1 MKIQRTKFVLAIA
14 ILGATTASAQHRMNR
29 EEPGAGDHPRLSKG
43 QIAPILE
50 GLGNHHH
57 AITAK
62 DERAQLFF
70 NQGLRLAYGFNHKEA
85 DRAFR
90 EAARLDPDCAMAY
103 WGMAFVNGPNLNM
116 PMDSEGGKAAYKA
129 IRKALKAAKKVSEPE
144 RSYIEALAKRFA
156 KDPKAERAPLDQAY
170 ADAMRMVHEKYPDD
184 LDAATLY
191 ADALMNLSPWNY
203 WTRDGQPRPNTPKI
217 LELFESVI
225 ARDMDHAGAHH
236 YYIHAVEA
244 SDNPDRAIPSADAMA
259 ALMPGAGH
267 MVHMASHIYMR
278 VGQFDKAVKSNEDAC
293 VADEGYITQC
303 RAQGLYPMAYY
314 PHNIHFLW
322 WAATNTGQS
331 ALSIETARKCAEQ
344 MPEDMLKSMPNFQTF
359 HAIPLYALAR
369 FGKWDEI
376 LAEPAP
382 ADDLMFEKG
391 LWHYARGLAFAR
403 KHQFNEAAAEL
414 AALEA
419 SIEHPK
425 LDAVVWQG
433 PPQVTLSIAAKALEG
448 ELAGEQSQFGKA
460 VAALDS
466 AVRIQDGVTYNE
478 PPDWYYPVRQSLGAV
493 LLAAGKPAEAATV
506 YWDDLKRNRE
516 NPWSLFGLAQALRAQ
531 KDEAAAAEIDARF
544 AKVWANADVKL
555 TSSRF

>member
-1 MKIQRTKFVLAIA
+1 
-14 ILGATTASAQHRMNR
+14 
-29 EEPGAGDHPRLSKG
+29 
-43 QIAPILE
+43 
-50 GLGNHHH
+50 
-57 AITAK
+57 
-62 DERAQLFF
+62 
-70 NQGLRLAYGFNHKEA
+70 
-85 DRAFR
+85 
-90 EAARLDPDCAMAY
+90 
-103 WGMAFVNGPNLNM
+103 
-116 PMDSEGGKAAYKA
+116 
-129 IRKALKAAKKVSEPE
+129 
-144 RSYIEALAKRFA
+144 
-156 KDPKAERAPLDQAY
+156 
-170 ADAMRMVHEKYPDD
+170 
-184 LDAATLY
+184 
-191 ADALMNLSPWNY
+191 
-203 WTRDGQPRPNTPKI
+203 
-217 LELFESVI
+217 
-225 ARDMDHAGAHH
+225 
-236 YYIHAVEA
+236 
-244 SDNPDRAIPSADAMA
+244 
-259 ALMPGAGH
+259 
-267 MVHMASHIYMR
+267 
-278 VGQFDKAVKSNEDAC
+278 
-293 VADEGYITQC
+293 
-303 RAQGLYPMAYY
+303 
-314 PHNIHFLW
+314 
-322 WAATNTGQS
+322 
-331 ALSIETARKCAEQ
+331 